1 MEYERSR
8 RSVTVTGGT
17 PSSRKRAER
26 ALREAGFRVLGGE
39 EAPTGTVDIAL
50 APGLLPEPA
59 RRRIRN
65 GADDLLKNG
74 AGDGVTAL
82 LLLNLDHFKRVRAL
96 MGADTAQLLL
106 REIASRIQVM
116 LDAHDRARSQRAA
129 RPAKLLHLGGDEFAV
144 LLPDLDDEQVAAR
157 LGHDLLR
164 AISRPYDGIAPQV
177 YLTGRIGIA
186 LYPHDGRDFETLA
199 RHAGSVIHN
208 EARAGRNSVRFYA
221 AGMAAVAAERFEL
234 EAELSRA
241 IREGELEVHYQ
252 PQFSLRTGDIV
263 GAEALV
269 RWHRPGIGVVPAEVF
284 IAVAEDLGLIA
295 DLGVWVLTTA
305 AAECRKWHD
314 AGHRHLRISINT
326 SAYQF
331 RRVDMCE
338 VVRNA
343 LHETGLDPSGLM
355 LEVTESLVM
364 SDVDRMVA
372 TLIELQRMGVRIALD
387 DFGTGYSSMSYLKNF
402 AIDCLKLDRSFVQ
415 GLPDDPGDRAV
426 TEAIIRMAKALHL
439 EVTAEGVETDAQRAC
454 LTALGCDYYQGFL
467 ASRPV
472 RAADF
477 MDLLAAHVS

>member
-1 MEYERSR
+1 M
-8 RSVTVTGGT
+8 
-17 PSSRKRAER
+17 
-26 ALREAGFRVLGGE
+26 
-39 EAPTGTVDIAL
+39 DISL
-50 APGLLPEPA
+50 APGLLPDA
-59 RRRIRN
+59 AMRRIRK
-65 GADDLLKNG
+65 GADDLLEAG
-74 AGDGVTAL
+74 AEDGLTAL

-96 MGADTAQLLL
+96 LGPDTAQLLL
-106 REIASRIQVM
+106 REVSSRLRVM
-116 LDAHDRARSQRAA
+116 IDAHARARSRRTA
-129 RPAKLLHLGGDEFAV
+129 RPARLIHLGGDEFAV
-144 LLPDLDDEQVAAR
+144 LLPDIDEGEVAAR

-164 AISRPYDGIAPQV
+164 ALSRPYDGIEPQV

-186 LYPHDGRDFETLA
+186 LYPHDGDDFETLA

-252 PQFSLRTGDIV
+252 PQFSLRTGDIM

-269 RWHRPGIGVVPAEVF
+269 RWRRPGVGIVPAEVF

-305 AAECRKWHD
+305 AAECQKWHS
-314 AGHRHLRISINT
+314 AGHHHLRISINT

-331 RRVDMCE
+331 RRLDMCE
-338 VVRNA
+338 VVRGA
-343 LHETGLDPSGLM
+343 LAETGLDPSCLM

-364 SDVDRMVA
+364 SDVDRTVA

-415 GLPDDPGDRAV
+415 GLPDDHGDRAV

-439 EVTAEGVETDAQRAC
+439 EVTAEGVETEAQRAC
-454 LTALGCDYYQGFL
+454 LTALGCDHYQGFL
-467 ASRPV
+467 AARPLS
-472 RAADF
+472 AADF
-477 MDLLAAHVS
+477 MDLLVANVS